1 VVVLRSRAAAEI
13 PVRGARLVRSV
24 SPPRFLALERRSGE
38 GAHLDAIH
46 PRHHDAFMRTTL
58 TLDDDVA
65 RMLDEEAHK
74 QRRPFKQVVNDALR
88 RGLSSKRA
96 RTPAARYRVRPHA
109 AKLQPGI
116 DPGRL
121 NALVDE
127 IEIGEG
133 AARAARPAS

>member
-1 VVVLRSRAAAEI
+1 
-13 PVRGARLVRSV
+13 
-24 SPPRFLALERRSGE
+24 
-38 GAHLDAIH
+38 
-46 PRHHDAFMRTTL
+46 MRTTL

-88 RGLSSKRA
+88 RGLSSKHS
-96 RTPAARYRVRPHA
+96 RTPAGRYRVRPHD

-127 IEIGEG
+127 MEIGEG
-133 AARAARPAS
+133 AIRATRPAS

>member
-1 VVVLRSRAAAEI
+1 
-13 PVRGARLVRSV
+13 
-24 SPPRFLALERRSGE
+24 
-38 GAHLDAIH
+38 
-46 PRHHDAFMRTTL
+46 MRTTL

-74 QRRPFKQVVNDALR
+74 LRKPFKQVVNDALR
-88 RGLSSKRA
+88 RGLSSQRS
-96 RTPAARYRVRPHA
+96 RTPAGRYRVRPHA

-116 DPGRL
+116 DPGHL

-127 IEIGEG
+127 MEIVEA